1 MKNKLFSNTILYTV
15 GEVVPRIISFLM
27 MPIFTRFLS
36 PADYGILSYTNSVIS
51 FIYIFC
57 TLSLNSYVLRFYF
70 ECKDENEQQKM
81 IGNIFC
87 FIALVN
93 IFVLVLLNL
102 FGPKIIDITNISV
115 PWKPYFRLAVFN
127 NFLESFSIIPM
138 VYYRVKQNAKT
149 FVCISLTRCVLQ
161 YVITFVMLAVCG
173 LGLMSQYYGRIVVLL
188 PFAIIY
194 FSIIL
199 KYGKINLDLKQIKS
213 ALKFSLPL
221 LPGAISYLALTSIDR
236 IILERY
242 VSLEI
247 IGIYNIAYTIAMAMN
262 MIIQSFYKAIEPN
275 VFQKYSD
282 DSNQTSFLFYM
293 TKMNNI
299 YNFALYVGALALA
312 VFSEEALM
320 IVASE
325 KFYKAASYVPFVLVG
340 VIFSGRNLLM
350 GCVLT
355 AEKRSVISGISTML
369 GAMISLVLNLL
380 LIPKV
385 GVIAAPIALSI
396 SYLFMNI
403 FLKIVTRI
411 KFFNNWQD
419 LVAMLLFCFS
429 SLISFVNFSFNRIT
443 VVVIKFIFYII
454 VVVIYSMVYRIHKN
468 IKSVLQK
475 RRK

>member
-1 MKNKLFSNTILYTV
+1 MKVKNKLFSNTILYTV

-51 FIYIFC
+51 FIYVFC

-173 LGLMSQYYGRIVVLL
+173 FGLMSQYYGRIVVLL

-199 KYGKINLDLKQIKS
+199 KHGKINLDLKQIKS

-443 VVVIKFIFYII
+443 VVVIKIIFYII
-454 VVVIYSMVYRIHKN
+454 VVVIYGMVYRIHKN

-475 RRK
+475 

>member
-1 MKNKLFSNTILYTV
+1 
-15 GEVVPRIISFLM
+15 
-27 MPIFTRFLS
+27 
-36 PADYGILSYTNSVIS
+36 
-51 FIYIFC
+51 
-57 TLSLNSYVLRFYF
+57 
-70 ECKDENEQQKM
+70 
-81 IGNIFC
+81 
-87 FIALVN
+87 
-93 IFVLVLLNL
+93 
-102 FGPKIIDITNISV
+102 
-115 PWKPYFRLAVFN
+115 
-127 NFLESFSIIPM
+127 M

-173 LGLMSQYYGRIVVLL
+173 FGLMSQYYGRIVVLL

-199 KYGKINLDLKQIKS
+199 KHGKINLDLKQIKS

-443 VVVIKFIFYII
+443 VVVIKIIFYII
-454 VVVIYSMVYRIHKN
+454 VVVIYGMVYRIHKN

-475 RRK
+475 

>member
-1 MKNKLFSNTILYTV
+1 MKVKNKLFSNTILYTV

-173 LGLMSQYYGRIVVLL
+173 LGLMSQYYGRLVVLL

-275 VFQKYSD
+275 IFQKYSD

-320 IVASE
+320 IVTSE

-369 GAMISLVLNLL
+369 GAMISLVINLL

-443 VVVIKFIFYII
+443 VVVIKIIFYII
-454 VVVIYSMVYRIHKN
+454 VVVIYGMVYRIHKN

-475 RRK
+475 

>member
-1 MKNKLFSNTILYTV
+1 MRNKLFSNTILYTI

-27 MPIFTRFLS
+27 MPIFTRFLT

-51 FIYIFC
+51 FIYIFS

-70 ECKDENEQQKM
+70 DCKDEIEQRKM
-81 IGNIFC
+81 LGNIFC

-93 IFVLVLLNL
+93 IFVLVLLNVS
-102 FGPKIIDITNISV
+102 GPQIIDVTNISV

-138 VYYRVKQNAKT
+138 VYYRVKQNSKM
-149 FVCISLTRCVLQ
+149 FVGISLTRCVLQ

-173 LGLMSQYYGRIVVLL
+173 FGIMSQYYGRLVVLL
-188 PFAIIY
+188 PFAMIY
-194 FSIIL
+194 ISIII
-199 KYGKINLDLKQIKS
+199 KHGTIILDLKQIKS

-221 LPGAISYLALTSIDR
+221 LPGAISYLALTSVDR

-262 MIIQSFYKAIEPN
+262 MVIQSFYKAIEPN
-275 VFQKYSD
+275 IFQKYSS
-282 DSNQTSFLFYM
+282 DSNQTTFLPYM
-293 TKMNNI
+293 KKINNI
-299 YNFALYVGALALA
+299 YNFALYICALALV

-325 KFYKAASYVPFVLVG
+325 KFYTAALYVPFVLVG

-350 GCVLT
+350 GCILT
-355 AEKRSVISGISTML
+355 AEKRSVINGTSTMI
-369 GAMISLVLNLL
+369 GAIISLALNLV
-380 LIPKV
+380 LIPKL
-385 GVIAAPIALSI
+385 GVIAAPITLSI
-396 SYLFMNI
+396 SYLIMNI
-403 FLKIVTRI
+403 FLKSVTRI

-419 LVAMLLFCFS
+419 LIAMLLFCLS
-429 SLISFVNFSFNRIT
+429 SLISFIDFSINRIS
-443 VVVIKFIFYII
+443 VVVIKIIFYII
-454 VVVIYSMVYRIHKN
+454 VVVVYCVVYGIHRN
-468 IKSVLQK
+468 IQTVIQK
-475 RRK
+475 RGI